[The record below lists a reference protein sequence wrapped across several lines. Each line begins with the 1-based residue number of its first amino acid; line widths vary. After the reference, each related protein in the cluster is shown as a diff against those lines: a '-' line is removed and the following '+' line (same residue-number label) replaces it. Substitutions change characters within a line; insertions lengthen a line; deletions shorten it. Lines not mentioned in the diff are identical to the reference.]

1 MPTPHYG
8 QSTGHS
14 HLNIFDPAT
23 PGAHGQT
30 FLSLTGGASSFSSSS
45 ATSSATGTK
54 DMSHIL
60 QNLTMVIGNPS
71 TRCYANAPW
80 RAFCWMCAHLAEFNM
95 QPWGTLKDAVQASIE
110 LSEPVDIK
118 SLPGLEDLWKHHDL
132 NTEGDAA
139 HFINSLWIRSQ
150 TRVMQYRYSEIKEG
164 GYLTEH
170 VQLPL
175 VVDYPEEFLGE
186 ITWQEIMNNWA
197 NQGLRQ
203 FLTDDK
209 TVLAHTQ
216 SSQL

>member
-1 MPTPHYG
+1 MLR
-8 QSTGHS
+8 QR
-14 HLNIFDPAT
+14 
-23 PGAHGQT
+23 
-30 FLSLTGGASSFSSSS
+30 SLESLLLDVRPPCGIQHA
-45 ATSSATGTK
+45 
-54 DMSHIL
+54 
-60 QNLTMVIGNPS
+60 
-71 TRCYANAPW
+71 
-80 RAFCWMCAHLAEFNM
+80 
-95 QPWGTLKDAVQASIE
+95 PWGTLKDAVQASIE

-118 SLPGLEDLWKHHDL
+118 SLPGLEDLWKHHGL